1 MTEYVVRFLAGGVI
15 VSAFAILGDVLR
27 PKSFAGLLGAA
38 PSVALATLGMAVVQ
52 HGPHYAA
59 VESSTM
65 MYGAAALACYSFVVC
80 QLVMRF
86 RLTALRATIVSFAVW
101 LLVAAGLLAGLGAP
115 A

>member
-1 MTEYVVRFLAGGVI
+1 
-15 VSAFAILGDVLR
+15 
-27 PKSFAGLLGAA
+27 
-38 PSVALATLGMAVVQ
+38 
-52 HGPHYAA
+52 
-59 VESSTM
+59 